1 MLYIDILIRFQIMK
15 QTLLTICLIVFAL
28 PSWGETFTID
38 DLVERNDT
46 YYKKFSNVPFTGDI
60 SGMESG
66 SIRKGKKSGE
76 WLSYH
81 ENGQLFL
88 MQYYKDG
95 KKEGIW
101 EEYSVNGRIKRKEIY
116 KNGILNSHTDFYY
129 YEGGQL
135 SSLENYKDGKLDGP
149 EEYYYDNG
157 QLMSKGNYKDGKK
170 EGLWEN
176 YDKVGTQIKNE
187 IWKDDKLVSCQGE
200 CQ

>member
-1 MLYIDILIRFQIMK
+1 MK

-101 EEYSVNGRIKRKEIY
+101 EEYSVNGKLNRKEIY
-116 KNGILNSHTDFYY
+116 KNGILNSHTEFDY

-135 SSLENYKDGKLDGP
+135 SRL
-149 EEYYYDNG
+149 
-157 QLMSKGNYKDGKK
+157 GNYKDGQ
-170 EGLWEN
+170 EDGLWEY
-176 YDKVGTQIKNE
+176 YDIVGTQIKNE

>member
-1 MLYIDILIRFQIMK
+1 MK
-15 QTLLTICLIVFAL
+15 HPLLTICLIVFAL

-95 KKEGIW
+95 KKEGKW
-101 EEYSVNGRIKRKEIY
+101 YFYDENGVISEIIKY
-116 KNGILNSHTDFYY
+116 KNGV
-129 YEGGQL
+129 
-135 SSLENYKDGKLDGP
+135 
-149 EEYYYDNG
+149 
-157 QLMSKGNYKDGKK
+157 KK
-170 EGLWEN
+170 
-176 YDKVGTQIKNE
+176 
-187 IWKDDKLVSCQGE
+187 
-200 CQ
+200 